1 MSVKRPL
8 YTGSR
13 FVASLLILTYGFA
26 KLNGS
31 QFTVLDSE
39 LDKPLGEVSGFWL
52 TWYYFGYS
60 PVYGAFIALAQVAGG
75 LLLTFRR
82 TALLGACLLLPIVT
96 NIIFVDI
103 FYGIELEALGAA
115 LVVEAALLVIV
126 SAHRGELFELF
137 WKRQNSAFPAG
148 ASTRRAAGGKYA
160 ARALMLVVPAVF
172 TYWLANYNN
181 RVPTPLDGVWDVSE
195 VSANLGA
202 SAGVGVPSVVFFE
215 RNRPHLCVFKLKDG
229 TYDRHHFEVDEGARA
244 VRVGRYWMRKGA
256 EVFEGGYELDG
267 RRLRLSGRFRGA
279 SGDST
284 LVLTR
289 RE

>member
-1 MSVKRPL
+1 MKKSL
-8 YTGSR
+8 YTASR
-13 FVASLLILTYGFA
+13 FVASFLILVYGFA

-52 TWYYFGYS
+52 TWHYFGYS
-60 PVYGAFIALAQVAGG
+60 PVYGTFIALAQVAGG
-75 LLLTFRR
+75 VLLTFRK
-82 TALLGACLLLPIVT
+82 TALLGACLLLPVVT

-115 LVVEAALLVIV
+115 LLIEAALLVV
-126 SAHRGELFELF
+126 VWAHRGELFELF
-137 WKRQNSAFPAG
+137 WERQNSVFPSGAG
-148 ASTRRAAGGKYA
+148 TRRAALGKHA
-160 ARALMLVVPAVF
+160 ARALMLLVPAVF

-181 RVPTPLDGVWDVSE
+181 RVPTPLDGVWDVAE
-195 VSANLGA
+195 VSANLAA
-202 SAGVGVPSVVFFE
+202 SQGGVPSVVFFE
-215 RNRPHLCVFKLKDG
+215 RNRARLCVFKLRDG

-244 VRVGRYWMRKGA
+244 VRVWRLWMRKGA
-256 EVFEGGYELDG
+256 KVFEGVYELDG
-267 RRLRLSGRFRGA
+267 RRLRLSGRFKDAAGE
-279 SGDST
+279 ST